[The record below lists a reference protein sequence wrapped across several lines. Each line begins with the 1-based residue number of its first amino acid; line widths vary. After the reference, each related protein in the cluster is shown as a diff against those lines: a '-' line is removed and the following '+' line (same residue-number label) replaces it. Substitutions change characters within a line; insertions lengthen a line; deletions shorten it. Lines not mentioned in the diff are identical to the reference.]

1 MIFKQIA
8 TLLIVAQLA
17 ACTVATETPTD
28 SRLTKSE
35 FESLNKREQWS
46 YQLET
51 CGAYSD
57 MYFKTENE
65 LICLAD

>member
-1 MIFKQIA
+1 MMFKHLTI
-8 TLLIVAQLA
+8 LLAGFLT
-17 ACTVATETPTD
+17 ACTVVTETPTD
-28 SRLTKSE
+28 SRL
-35 FESLNKREQWS
+35 NKTEYQSMNERDQWS